1 MDDARAQ
8 GSEGFLLRGHVVE
21 PAVAVVIGAASTAV
35 VRQFVDSFLTPLVGL
50 AGGSGQLGGTFEVEV
65 DGRVSTWGA
74 SVGRLVTFVLTA
86 AVVDFV
92 VVLPVAGG
100 GRGSS
105 SER

>member
-35 VRQFVDSFLTPLVGL
+35 VGQFVDSFLTPLVGL
-50 AGGSGQLGGTFEVEV
+50 AGGGGELGGTF
-65 DGRVSTWGA
+65 
-74 SVGRLVTFVLTA
+74 
-86 AVVDFV
+86 
-92 VVLPVAGG
+92 
-100 GRGSS
+100 RGSP